1 MTSVVSVYVDPWLC
15 LFLGLKTHSFYQL
28 PKKYLKRLK
37 KQFATAVN
45 KYYSSWPIPV
55 SFKRETDGWCFFL
68 ACADYGPLWRPVN
81 FLRLS
86 SFFLLRRVRI
96 LRHAINMDDCCHCGL
111 ILLLLLFVFF
121 SLVLLLLFLRIPAI
135 TT

>member
-1 MTSVVSVYVDPWLC
+1 MQTFRPKCRAETPAVFLLLFVGYLLTKENVFLYMTSVVSVYVDPWLC

-45 KYYSSWPIPV
+45 K
-55 SFKRETDGWCFFL
+55 RETDGWCFFFS
-68 ACADYGPLWRPVN
+68 CADYGPLWRPVN

-86 SFFLLRRVRI
+86 SFFSF
-96 LRHAINMDDCCHCGL
+96 AE
-111 ILLLLLFVFF
+111 
-121 SLVLLLLFLRIPAI
+121 
-135 TT
+135 